1 MRKSLTVLVAGALAA
16 FGVASAQADE
26 VQQAGLSDPAAAASA
41 PAASEPSAA
50 PAAPVT
56 TAASPAVAAAPQKS
70 SVQKTITLK
79 MATVRPPADFK
90 IPAGYQA
97 VNQGLDTVYCTR
109 ITPVGSRI
117 PQTYCLTLDQ
127 VKERQRQAE
136 IARREVAQK
145 TSIAGTSGGP

>member
-1 MRKSLTVLVAGALAA
+1 MRKSLTVLVIGALAA
-16 FGVASAQADE
+16 FGVASAQAGE
-26 VQQAGLSDPAAAASA
+26 VQQAGVSDPAAAASVT
-41 PAASEPSAA
+41 AASEPSAA
-50 PAAPVT
+50 RPAPVT
-56 TAASPAVAAAPQKS
+56 AAASPAAAAAPQNS
-70 SVQKTITLK
+70 PVHRTITLK
-79 MATVRPPADFK
+79 LATVRPPDDFK

-97 VNQGLDTVYCTR
+97 VNQGIATVYCTR